1 MQSEFLTIDNVAA
14 LVDFCK
20 RVKGSSWL
28 AVDTEFEREKTF
40 FPELCLIQIANADIA
55 AVIDPLVLDNL
66 EPVFDL
72 LYDISITKVFHSARQ
87 DLELFYNIKGKVP
100 TPLFDTQLAA
110 PLLGYAD
117 QVGYGNLVKQAL
129 GVDISKA
136 HTRTDWKRRP
146 LSKSQLQ
153 YAVNDV
159 IYLGKIYVQFLDKL
173 TNYNRLAWLGD
184 DFSALSDSDLY
195 EPDPDSVWLKIRSA
209 NRLKGNN
216 LSVLQKLAA
225 WREVTARLVNRPKK
239 WLLSD
244 DAIFDVAKLLPT
256 DADDLSRMK
265 SLNDGLIKRHGTDLL
280 RVIEEAK
287 QQAPIPL
294 QKKDKQRALSA
305 QDEAMMDVL
314 TAIVRLRAQKEN
326 LNPTILASRKELESL
341 VRGEASTSVLKGWSE
356 HIIGNEVRDFL
367 SGKLSLQ
374 VVEEQLSVLSGQ
386 IKK

>member
-1 MQSEFLTIDNVAA
+1 MQSEFLTIDKEAA
-14 LVDFCK
+14 LIEFCK

-55 AVIDPLVLDNL
+55 AVIDPLVLNNI

-72 LYDISITKVFHSARQ
+72 LYDISIKKVFHSARQ

-117 QVGYGNLVKQAL
+117 QIGYGNLVKHAL

-159 IYLGKIYVQFLDKL
+159 IYLGKIYVQFLEKL
-173 TNYNRLAWLGD
+173 TNYNRLTWLDD
-184 DFSALSDSDLY
+184 DFSALSDSALY
-195 EPDPDSVWLKIRSA
+195 KPDPDSVWLKIRSA

-225 WREVTARLVNRPKK
+225 WREVTARSVNRPRK

-244 DAIFDVAKLLPT
+244 DAIFDVAKMLPT
-256 DADDLSRMK
+256 DADDLSRIK
-265 SLNDGLIKRHGTDLL
+265 SLNDGLIKRHGADLL
-280 RVIEEAK
+280 KVIEEAK
-287 QQAPIPL
+287 HQVPIPL
-294 QKKDKQRALSA
+294 QKKNKQRVLTA
-305 QDEAMMDVL
+305 QDEAIVDVL
-314 TAIVRLRAQKEN
+314 TAIVRLRALKEN

-341 VRGEASTSVLKGWSE
+341 VLGEASASVLKGWSE
-356 HIIGNEVRDFL
+356 HIIGNEVRGFL

-374 VVEEQLSVLSGQ
+374 VVEEQLSVLSG
-386 IKK
+386 

>member
-1 MQSEFLTIDNVAA
+1 MQSDFLTINNETA
-14 LVDFCK
+14 LVDFCGQ
-20 RVKGSSWL
+20 VKGSSWL

-87 DLELFYNIKGKVP
+87 DLELFFNIKGKVP

-117 QVGYGNLVKQAL
+117 QIGYGNLVKHAL

-146 LSKSQLQ
+146 LSQSQLQ

-159 IYLGKIYVQFLDKL
+159 IYLSKIYVQFLDKL
-173 TNYNRLAWLGD
+173 ANFNRLAWLD
-184 DFSALSDSDLY
+184 EDFLALADSALY
-195 EPDPDSVWLKIRSA
+195 EPDPDNVWLKIRNA

-225 WREVTARLVNRPKK
+225 WREVTARSVNRPKK

-244 DAIFDVAKLLPT
+244 DAIFDVAQLLPA

-265 SLNDGLIKRHGTDLL
+265 SLNEGLIKRYGADLL
-280 RVIEEAK
+280 MVIKKAK

-294 QKKDKQRALSA
+294 QKKDKHRALSA
-305 QDEAMMDVL
+305 QDEAMVDVL
-314 TAIVRLRAQKEN
+314 MAIVRLRAHEEN
-326 LNPTILASRKELESL
+326 LNPAILASRKELESL
-341 VRGEASTSVLKGWSE
+341 VRGEASANVLKGWSE
-356 HIIGNEVRDFL
+356 HMIGNEVRDFL
-367 SGKLSLQ
+367 SGKMSLQ
-374 VVEEQLSVLSGQ
+374 VVEEQLSVLSG
-386 IKK
+386 